1 MSELTLEEY
10 EAINPETIV
19 KFRGQDLRYW
29 TPTGYTLNRAMCLF
43 EKGGMYERET
53 IRWIHSMDEGDL
65 LVDIGANVG
74 TYSVFA
80 AANKLEVIAIEPE
93 SSNYSALD
101 RNIKINDF
109 DKTSNDKFGWPA
121 RASKSI
127 IVIRYLMNNL
137 PDQPDCQNHCLWLD
151 I

>member
-74 TYSVFA
+74 TYSIFA
-80 AANKLEVIAIEPE
+80 AANNLKVIAIEPE
-93 SSNYSALD
+93 SSNYSALN

-109 DKTSNDKFGWPA
+109 DRKITAYCLGMSDKTG
-121 RASKSI
+121 
-127 IVIRYLMNNL
+127 
-137 PDQPDCQNHCLWLD
+137 PDELNIHNEGLGYSCHNVGEDLSPT
-151 I
+151 